1 MALDVEPWKRSLKD
15 FYLDPKDNMWRK
27 SDAYACA
34 HSRHIL
40 ILLILFEM
48 CCAVVPLCTYF
59 HWACAHFPHG
69 FTGQTYL
76 HQEWLKLYVVV
87 SLVSTKKTKKQTCCT
102 GPCESIC
109 IISRFKQLHLS
120 KAMYLNSRVHRF
132 TPSCRLLHSRAIT
145 IHSSS
150 RSLCHYE
157 PNCPGLAKSSLCS
170 LLLLL
175 LRNTPELWQ
184 MQRLLLAFKTS
195 KIQAAATTNCSRP
208 PTHILSGR
216 QPEGL

>member
-1 MALDVEPWKRSLKD
+1 MRTLSPHSDPFDPLWDVLR
-15 FYLDPKDNMWRK
+15 
-27 SDAYACA
+27 
-34 HSRHIL
+34 
-40 ILLILFEM
+40 
-48 CCAVVPLCTYF
+48 CCASLHLLSLSMCSLSTWFHGTNIFTSRVIEVVCCSESCF
-59 HWACAHFPHG
+59 H
-69 FTGQTYL
+69 
-76 HQEWLKLYVVV
+76 
-87 SLVSTKKTKKQTCCT
+87 KKTKKQTCCT

-195 KIQAAATTNCSRP
+195 KIQAAAKRQIVPARP
-208 PTHILSGR
+208 HTYSQVDNLKGYK
-216 QPEGL
+216 